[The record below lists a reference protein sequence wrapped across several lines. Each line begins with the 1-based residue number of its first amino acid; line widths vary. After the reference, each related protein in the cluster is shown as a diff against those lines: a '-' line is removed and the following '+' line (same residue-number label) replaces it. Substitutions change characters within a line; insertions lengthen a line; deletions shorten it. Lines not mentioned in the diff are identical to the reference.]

1 MSKLAVIGGTGLSG
15 LGDQDRNNRQVI
27 ETPFGL
33 PSGALVETIING
45 KNIVFLPRHGEKH
58 TIAPHRINYRAN
70 IWALQALG
78 VTHIISVAAVGGITP
93 DTIPG
98 YLVCPDQIIDYTYGR
113 EQSFFSDDFSAA
125 KHIDFTYPYNQ
136 ELREKIMTASKKRG
150 LDLIDR
156 GVYGTTQGPRL
167 ESGAEII
174 KMAKDG
180 CTIVGM
186 TGMPE
191 ATLARELN
199 IHYACC
205 ALVVNRAAGLSDSL
219 ISMSEVEKIVKVG
232 MSDVKLILRDIIEE
246 Y

>member
-1 MSKLAVIGGTGLSG
+1 MTSSEMTSSG
-15 LGDQDRNNRQVI
+15 HD
-27 ETPFGL
+27 
-33 PSGALVETIING
+33 
-45 KNIVFLPRHGEKH
+45 K
-58 TIAPHRINYRAN
+58 

-93 DTIPG
+93 DTMPG

-136 ELREKIMTASKKRG
+136 ELREKIMTASKERG

-186 TGMPE
+186 TGMIYYSNSSSVI
-191 ATLARELN
+191 A
-199 IHYACC
+199 
-205 ALVVNRAAGLSDSL
+205 
-219 ISMSEVEKIVKVG
+219 SML
-232 MSDVKLILRDIIEE
+232 MSP
-246 Y
+246 

>member
-1 MSKLAVIGGTGLSG
+1 MGKLAIIGGTGLSEI
-15 LGDQDRNNRQVI
+15 GDPGSNDKQTI

-33 PSGALVETIING
+33 PSAAVVEATING

-58 TIAPHRINYRAN
+58 SIAPHRINYRAN
-70 IWALQALG
+70 IWALKTLG
-78 VTHIISVAAVGGITP
+78 VTHIIAVAAVGGITP

-98 YLVCPDQIIDYTYGR
+98 HLVCPDQIIDYTYER
-113 EQSFFSDDFSAA
+113 EQSFFSDDFSAT

-136 ELREKIMTASKKRG
+136 ELRKKIMAACNKVK
-150 LDLIDR
+150 LNLIDS
-156 GVYGTTQGPRL
+156 GVYGVTQGPRL

-174 KMAKDG
+174 RMEKDG

-191 ATLARELN
+191 AALARELN
-199 IHYACC
+199 IDYACC

-219 ISMSEVEKIVKVG
+219 ISMSEIEKIVKVG
-232 MSDVKLILRDIIEE
+232 MCDVKQILGYIIND

>member
-1 MSKLAVIGGTGLSG
+1 MSRLAIIGGTGLSE
-15 LGDQDRNNRQVI
+15 LGGQDRNNRQVI

-33 PSGALVETIING
+33 PSAALVETFIHG

-78 VTHIISVAAVGGITP
+78 VTHIIAVAAVGGITP

-98 YLVCPDQIIDYTYGR
+98 YLVCPDQVIDYTYER
-113 EQSFFSDDFSAA
+113 EQSFFSDDFSAT
-125 KHIDFTYPYNQ
+125 KHIDFTYPYNR
-136 ELREKIMTASKKRG
+136 ELREKIMTACKKVN
-150 LDLIDR
+150 LNLIER
-156 GVYGTTQGPRL
+156 GVYGVNQGPRL

-174 KMAKDG
+174 RMAKDG

-191 ATLARELN
+191 AALARELN
-199 IHYACC
+199 IDYACC

-219 ISMSEVEKIVKVG
+219 ISMPEIEKIVKVG
-232 MSDVKLILRDIIEE
+232 MNDVKLILGHIIED